1 MLKLPNICLIV
12 LFFET
17 QNNADLLYLALS
29 EIFFQIQIQNFI
41 VIKQYSSNDFFFKKE
56 PSLEKNSNL
65 SCLSLIS

>member
-1 MLKLPNICLIV
+1 MSFDNRMIAEIV
-12 LFFET
+12 YKSTL
-17 QNNADLLYLALS
+17 N
-29 EIFFQIQIQNFI
+29 FFQIQIQNFI